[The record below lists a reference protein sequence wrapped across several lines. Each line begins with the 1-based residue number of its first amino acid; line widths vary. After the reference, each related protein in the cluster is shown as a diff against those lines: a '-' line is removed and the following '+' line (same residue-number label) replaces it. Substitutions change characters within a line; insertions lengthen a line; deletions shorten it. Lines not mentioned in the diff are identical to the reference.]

1 MKKILQVALTLVCV
15 FVFTEASAQE
25 ARKFTMKHG
34 GMEREYWLYLP
45 SDIKPDAPLVI
56 LLHGYKAKAEGYRPE
71 MMTVAEENGFAL
83 CYPQG
88 ALDGRGKTCWNVG
101 YPFQED
107 LKTDDVDFLCTL
119 ARHLQKKH
127 DLSRENTFLTG
138 MSNGGEMCYLMAY
151 LKPDMFAAFAPI
163 AGLSMEWSYKKY
175 EATKPVPLMEVHG
188 TADKTSKWEGDPFN
202 EGGWGSYLAVPQAV
216 AYWAA
221 KARCTHEE
229 TTELPLVRNKVIL
242 HTKVASQPGKAGP
255 PLKCVYMK
263 SSEESTHGPSTTW
276 IHVRKSGISSVSI
289 LDSSID
295 SCPPYRKMEQS
306 LCCGILPTW
315 LSLNCQ

>member
-1 MKKILQVALTLVCV
+1 MKKILQVALILVCV
-15 FVFTEASAQE
+15 FVFTEVSAQE

-88 ALDGRGKTCWNVG
+88 ALDGKGKTCWNVG
-101 YPFQED
+101 YPFQEG

-119 ARHLQKKH
+119 ARHLQKEH
-127 DLSRENTFLTG
+127 DLSRQNTFLTG

-151 LKPDMFAAFAPI
+151 LRPDVFTAFAPI
-163 AGLSMEWSYKKY
+163 AGLSMEWSYRKFDAKK
-175 EATKPVPLMEVHG
+175 AVPLMEVHG
-188 TADKTSKWEGDPFN
+188 TADKTSCWDGDPFN
-202 EGGWGSYLAVPQAV
+202 EGGWGAYLAVPQAV

-221 KARCTHEE
+221 QARCTYEE
-229 TTELPLVRNKVIL
+229 TVEMPLVRNKVIMHRYMGGEPIWKDGPAVEVRL
-242 HTKVASQPGKAGP
+242 YEVIGGKHTWA
-255 PLKCVYMK
+255 
-263 SSEESTHGPSTTW
+263 
-276 IHVRKSGISSVSI
+276 
-289 LDSSID
+289 
-295 SCPPYRKMEQS
+295 
-306 LCCGILPTW
+306 
-315 LSLNCQ
+315 LNDMDTCREIWNFFKIYLR

>member
-1 MKKILQVALTLVCV
+1 MKKILQVALILVCV
-15 FVFTEASAQE
+15 FVFTEVSAQE

-88 ALDGRGKTCWNVG
+88 ALDGKGKTCWNVG
-101 YPFQED
+101 YPFQKD

-119 ARHLQKKH
+119 ARHLQKEH
-127 DLSRENTFLTG
+127 DLSRQNTFLTG

-151 LKPDMFAAFAPI
+151 LRPDVFTAFAPI
-163 AGLSMEWSYKKY
+163 AGLSMEWSYRKFDAKK
-175 EATKPVPLMEVHG
+175 AVPLMEVHG
-188 TADKTSKWEGDPFN
+188 TADKTSCWDGDPFN
-202 EGGWGSYLAVPQAV
+202 EGGWGAYLAVPQAV

-221 KARCTHEE
+221 QARCTYEE
-229 TTELPLVRNKVIL
+229 TVEMPLVRNKVIMHRYMGGEPIWKDGPAVEVRL
-242 HTKVASQPGKAGP
+242 YEVIGGKHTWA
-255 PLKCVYMK
+255 
-263 SSEESTHGPSTTW
+263 
-276 IHVRKSGISSVSI
+276 
-289 LDSSID
+289 
-295 SCPPYRKMEQS
+295 
-306 LCCGILPTW
+306 
-315 LSLNCQ
+315 LNDMDTCREIWNFFKIYLR

>member
-1 MKKILQVALTLVCV
+1 MKKILQVALILVCV
-15 FVFTEASAQE
+15 FVFTEVSAQE

-88 ALDGRGKTCWNVG
+88 ALDGKGKTCWNVG
-101 YPFQED
+101 YPFQKD

-119 ARHLQKKH
+119 ARHLQKEH
-127 DLSRENTFLTG
+127 DLSRQNTFLTG

-151 LKPDMFAAFAPI
+151 LRPDVFTAFAPI
-163 AGLSMEWSYKKY
+163 AGLSMEWSYRKFDAKK
-175 EATKPVPLMEVHG
+175 AVPLMEVHG
-188 TADKTSKWEGDPFN
+188 TADKTSCWDGDPFN
-202 EGGWGSYLAVPQAV
+202 EGGWGAYLAVPQAV

-221 KARCTHEE
+221 QAKCTYEE
-229 TTELPLVRNKVIL
+229 TVEFPLVRNKVIMHRYMGGEPIWKDGPAVEVRL
-242 HTKVASQPGKAGP
+242 YEVIGGKHTWA
-255 PLKCVYMK
+255 LNDMDTCR
-263 SSEESTHGPSTTW
+263 EIW
-276 IHVRKSGISSVSI
+276 NFFSI
-289 LDSSID
+289 YL
-295 SCPPYRKMEQS
+295 R
-306 LCCGILPTW
+306 
-315 LSLNCQ
+315 

>member
-1 MKKILQVALTLVCV
+1 MKKILQVALILVCV
-15 FVFTEASAQE
+15 FVFTEVSAQE

-88 ALDGRGKTCWNVG
+88 ALDGKGKTCWNVG
-101 YPFQED
+101 YPFQKD

-119 ARHLQKKH
+119 ARHLQKEH
-127 DLSRENTFLTG
+127 DLSRQNTFLTG

-151 LKPDMFAAFAPI
+151 LRPDVFTAFAPI
-163 AGLSMEWSYKKY
+163 AGLSMEWSYRKFDAKK
-175 EATKPVPLMEVHG
+175 AVPLMEVHG
-188 TADKTSKWEGDPFN
+188 TADKTSCWDGDPFN
-202 EGGWGSYLAVPQAV
+202 EGGWGAYLAVPQAV

-221 KARCTHEE
+221 QARCTYEE
-229 TTELPLVRNKVIL
+229 TVEMPLVRNKVIMHRYMGGEPIWKDGPAVEVRL
-242 HTKVASQPGKAGP
+242 YEVIGGKHTWA
-255 PLKCVYMK
+255 LNDMDTCR
-263 SSEESTHGPSTTW
+263 EIW
-276 IHVRKSGISSVSI
+276 NFFSI
-289 LDSSID
+289 YL
-295 SCPPYRKMEQS
+295 R
-306 LCCGILPTW
+306 
-315 LSLNCQ
+315 

>member
-1 MKKILQVALTLVCV
+1 MVMKRIYPKSLLRASIALVCAL
-15 FVFTEASAQE
+15 FFIRPANAQE
-25 ARKFTMKHG
+25 AQRFTLRHD

-71 MMTVAEENGFAL
+71 MMAVAEENGFAL

-88 ALDGRGKTCWNVG
+88 ALDGKGKTCWNIG
-101 YPFQED
+101 YPFQKD

-151 LKPDMFAAFAPI
+151 LRPEVFAAYAPI
-163 AGLSMEWSYKKY
+163 AGLSMEWSYKKFN
-175 EATKPVPLMEVHG
+175 ARKAVPLMEVHG
-188 TADKTSKWEGDPFN
+188 TADKTSRWEGDPAN
-202 EGGWGSYLAVPQAV
+202 EGGWGEYLAVPQAV

-221 KARCTHEE
+221 QAKCTHEE
-229 TTELPLVRNKVIL
+229 TVEMPLVRNKVIMHRYMGGEPAWEGGPATEVRL
-242 HTKVASQPGKAGP
+242 YEVIGGKHTWALNDMDTCREIWKFF
-255 PLKCVYMK
+255 
-263 SSEESTHGPSTTW
+263 
-276 IHVRKSGISSVSI
+276 SI
-289 LDSSID
+289 YL
-295 SCPPYRKMEQS
+295 R
-306 LCCGILPTW
+306 
-315 LSLNCQ
+315 

>member
-1 MKKILQVALTLVCV
+1 MKKILQVALILVCV
-15 FVFTEASAQE
+15 FVFTEVSAQE
-25 ARKFTMKHG
+25 ARKFTMKHR

-88 ALDGRGKTCWNVG
+88 ALDGKGKTCWNVG

-119 ARHLQKKH
+119 ARHLQKEH
-127 DLSRENTFLTG
+127 DLSRQNTFLTG

-151 LKPDMFAAFAPI
+151 LRPDVFTAFAPI
-163 AGLSMEWSYKKY
+163 AGLSMEWSYRKFDAKK
-175 EATKPVPLMEVHG
+175 AVPMMEVHG
-188 TADKTSKWEGDPFN
+188 TADKTSRWDGDPFN
-202 EGGWGSYLAVPQAV
+202 EGGWGAYLAVPQAV

-221 KARCTHEE
+221 QARCTYEE
-229 TTELPLVRNKVIL
+229 TVEMPLVRNKVIMHRYMGGEPIWKDGPAVEVRL
-242 HTKVASQPGKAGP
+242 YEVIGGKHTWA
-255 PLKCVYMK
+255 
-263 SSEESTHGPSTTW
+263 
-276 IHVRKSGISSVSI
+276 
-289 LDSSID
+289 
-295 SCPPYRKMEQS
+295 
-306 LCCGILPTW
+306 
-315 LSLNCQ
+315 LNDMDTCREIWNFFKIYLR

>member
-1 MKKILQVALTLVCV
+1 LALLVFLFIIFAKLRNMV
-15 FVFTEASAQE
+15 DMRFFTKLLLRAVTVMTCALFFICAAKAQE
-25 ARKFTMKHG
+25 AQRFTMKHG
-34 GMEREYWLYLP
+34 GMEREYWLFLP
-45 SDIKPDAPLVI
+45 SDLQPDAPLVI

-71 MMTVAEENGFAL
+71 MMEVAQKNGFAL

-88 ALDGRGKTCWNVG
+88 AVDGKGKTCWNVG

-151 LKPDMFAAFAPI
+151 LRPDVFAAFAPI
-163 AGLSMEWSYKKY
+163 AGLSMEWSYRKY
-175 EATKPVPLMEVHG
+175 EAEKPVPLMEVHG
-188 TADKTSKWEGDPFN
+188 TEDKTSLWGGDPDN
-202 EGGWGSYLAVPQAV
+202 EGGWGEYLAVPQAV

-229 TTELPLVRNKVIL
+229 VTELPLVRNKVIMHRYMDGEPAWKGGPAVEVRL
-242 HTKVASQPGKAGP
+242 YEVVGGKHTWALNDMDTCREIWKFF
-255 PLKCVYMK
+255 
-263 SSEESTHGPSTTW
+263 
-276 IHVRKSGISSVSI
+276 SI
-289 LDSSID
+289 YL
-295 SCPPYRKMEQS
+295 R
-306 LCCGILPTW
+306 
-315 LSLNCQ
+315 

>member
-1 MKKILQVALTLVCV
+1 MKKILQVALILVCV
-15 FVFTEASAQE
+15 FVFTEVSAQE

-88 ALDGRGKTCWNVG
+88 ALDGKGKTCWNVG
-101 YPFQED
+101 YPFQEG

-119 ARHLQKKH
+119 ARHLQKEH
-127 DLSRENTFLTG
+127 DLSRQNTFLTG

-151 LKPDMFAAFAPI
+151 LRPDVFTAFAPI
-163 AGLSMEWSYKKY
+163 AGLSMEWSYRKFDAKK
-175 EATKPVPLMEVHG
+175 AVPLMEVHG
-188 TADKTSKWEGDPFN
+188 TADKTSCWDGDPFN
-202 EGGWGSYLAVPQAV
+202 EGGWGAYLAVPQAV

-221 KARCTHEE
+221 QARCTYEE
-229 TTELPLVRNKVIL
+229 TVEMPLVRNKVIMHRYMGGEPIWKDGPAVEVRL
-242 HTKVASQPGKAGP
+242 YEVIGGKHTWA
-255 PLKCVYMK
+255 LNDMDTCR
-263 SSEESTHGPSTTW
+263 EIW
-276 IHVRKSGISSVSI
+276 NFFSI
-289 LDSSID
+289 YL
-295 SCPPYRKMEQS
+295 R
-306 LCCGILPTW
+306 
-315 LSLNCQ
+315 

>member
-25 ARKFTMKHG
+25 ARRFTMKHG

-88 ALDGRGKTCWNVG
+88 ALDGKGKTCWNVG
-101 YPFQED
+101 YPFQKD
-107 LKTDDVDFLCTL
+107 LKTDDVDFICTL
-119 ARHLQKKH
+119 TRHLQKKYG
-127 DLSRENTFLTG
+127 LSRENTFCTG

-151 LKPDMFAAFAPI
+151 LRPDVFTAFAPI
-163 AGLSMEWSYKKY
+163 AGLSMEWSYRKFDAKK
-175 EATKPVPLMEVHG
+175 AVPLMEVHG
-188 TADKTSKWEGDPFN
+188 TADKTSRWDGDPFN
-202 EGGWGSYLAVPQAV
+202 EGGWGAYLAVPQAV

-221 KARCTHEE
+221 QAKCTHEE
-229 TTELPLVRNKVIL
+229 TTEMPPVRNKVIL
-242 HTKVASQPGKAGP
+242 HTYKGGEPAWKGGPDIEVRLYEVVGGK
-255 PLKCVYMK
+255 
-263 SSEESTHGPSTTW
+263 HTW
-276 IHVRKSGISSVSI
+276 ALNDMDTCREIWKFFSI
-289 LDSSID
+289 YL
-295 SCPPYRKMEQS
+295 R
-306 LCCGILPTW
+306 
-315 LSLNCQ
+315 

>member
-1 MKKILQVALTLVCV
+1 MKKILQVALILVCI
-15 FVFTEASAQE
+15 FVFTEVSAQE

-88 ALDGRGKTCWNVG
+88 ALDGKGKTCWNVG

-107 LKTDDVDFLCTL
+107 LKTDDVDFICTL

-127 DLSRENTFLTG
+127 DLSRQNTFLTG

-151 LKPDMFAAFAPI
+151 LRPDVFTAFAPI
-163 AGLSMEWSYKKY
+163 AGLSMEWSYRKFDAKK
-175 EATKPVPLMEVHG
+175 AVPLMEVHG
-188 TADKTSKWEGDPFN
+188 TADKTSCWDGDPFN
-202 EGGWGSYLAVPQAV
+202 EGGWGAYLAVPQAV
-216 AYWAA
+216 AYWVAQ
-221 KARCTHEE
+221 ARCTYEE
-229 TTELPLVRNKVIL
+229 TVEMPLVRNKVIMHRYMGGEPIWKDGPAVEVRL
-242 HTKVASQPGKAGP
+242 YEVIGGKHTWA
-255 PLKCVYMK
+255 
-263 SSEESTHGPSTTW
+263 
-276 IHVRKSGISSVSI
+276 
-289 LDSSID
+289 
-295 SCPPYRKMEQS
+295 
-306 LCCGILPTW
+306 
-315 LSLNCQ
+315 LNDMDTCREIWNFFKIYLR

>member
-1 MKKILQVALTLVCV
+1 MKKILQVALILVCV
-15 FVFTEASAQE
+15 FVFTEVSAQK

-88 ALDGRGKTCWNVG
+88 ALDGKGKTCWNVG
-101 YPFQED
+101 YPFQEG

-119 ARHLQKKH
+119 ARHLQKEH
-127 DLSRENTFLTG
+127 DLSRQNTFLTG

-151 LKPDMFAAFAPI
+151 LRPDVFTAFAPI
-163 AGLSMEWSYKKY
+163 AGLSMEWSYRKFDAKK
-175 EATKPVPLMEVHG
+175 AVPLMEVHG
-188 TADKTSKWEGDPFN
+188 TADKTSCWDGDPFN
-202 EGGWGSYLAVPQAV
+202 EGGWGAYLAVPQAV

-221 KARCTHEE
+221 QARCTYEE
-229 TTELPLVRNKVIL
+229 TVEMPLVRNKVIMHRYMGGEPIWKDGPAVEVRL
-242 HTKVASQPGKAGP
+242 YEVIGGKHTWA
-255 PLKCVYMK
+255 LNDMDTCR
-263 SSEESTHGPSTTW
+263 EIW
-276 IHVRKSGISSVSI
+276 NFFSI
-289 LDSSID
+289 YL
-295 SCPPYRKMEQS
+295 R
-306 LCCGILPTW
+306 
-315 LSLNCQ
+315 